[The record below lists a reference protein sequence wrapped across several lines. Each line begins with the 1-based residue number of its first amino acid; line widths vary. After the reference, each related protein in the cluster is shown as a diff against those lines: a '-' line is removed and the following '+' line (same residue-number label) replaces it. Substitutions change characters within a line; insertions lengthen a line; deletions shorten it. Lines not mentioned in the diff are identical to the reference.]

1 MTSPYFSPVRRR
13 RFRRLNAAG
22 IVAAFALTLASL
34 FLHPALADDA
44 PPLEL
49 PKTALDSRELAVV
62 VNESDPL
69 SLHAATYYQ
78 KRRGIPDENIIR
90 VRLPAGDNLPR
101 EAFERLKREVDGR
114 TGPAIQAY
122 ALAWTT
128 PFRVDCLS
136 ITSAFALGFDPA
148 YCSAKQCAMTKPSG
162 YFDAPGSVPFASH
175 KIRPAMLL
183 AGRDFES
190 VKALIDRGVASDST
204 FPTGTGY
211 LLKTSDANRSV
222 RSVAFEETR
231 RQLGRAFHLEILEQD
246 DIRDRRDVLFYFT
259 GLTRVDHLDTLE
271 FLPGAVADHLT
282 SAGGVLTGDGQM
294 SSLRWLEAG
303 ATASYGA
310 VVEPCNHLAKF
321 PFPGVLMW
329 HYATGNTV
337 LEAYWKSVASP
348 GEGVFIGEPLA
359 KPFAPQILARDGR
372 RVRLKLFAPTP
383 GVLGLDGAVSP
394 IGPFRPTGKVYP
406 LVPGVNEVGLELPEG
421 WGYFRVGWRF

>member
-1 MTSPYFSPVRRR
+1 M
-13 RFRRLNAAG
+13 NATG
-22 IVAAFALTLASL
+22 IIAAFALLVGIL
-34 FLHPALADDA
+34 LRHPALADE
-44 PPLEL
+44 PPPVEL
-49 PKTALDSRELAVV
+49 PKTALESRELALV

-69 SLHAATYYQ
+69 SVRVAAYYQ
-78 KRRGIPDENIIR
+78 TQRGIPDQNIIR
-90 VRLPAGDNLPR
+90 VRLPPGDNLPR
-101 EAFERLKREVDGR
+101 EAFERIKQAVDSH
-114 TGPAIQAY
+114 TGPAIQGY
-122 ALAWTT
+122 ALAWTA

-136 ITSAFALGFDPA
+136 ITTAFALGFDPA

-162 YFDAPGSVPFASH
+162 YFDAQGGAPYIQH

-211 LLKTSDANRSV
+211 LLRTSDANRSV
-222 RSVAFEETR
+222 RSVAFEETH
-231 RQLGRAFHLEILEQD
+231 RQLGRAFRLEVLAQD

-259 GLTRVDHLDTLE
+259 GLTRVAHLDTLK

-294 SSLRWLEAG
+294 SSLRWLDAG

-321 PFPGVLMW
+321 PFPAVLML

-337 LEAYWKSVASP
+337 LEAYWKSVAAP

-359 KPFAPQILARDGR
+359 KPFAPRILARDGR
-372 RVRLKLFAPTP
+372 RMKLKLFAPTP

-394 IGPFRPTGKVYP
+394 MGPFRPTGNVYP
-406 LVPGVNEVGLELPEG
+406 LVPGVNELSLELPEA

>member
-1 MTSPYFSPVRRR
+1 MKIPDYFSSAQHRPHPG
-13 RFRRLNAAG
+13 LSAAG
-22 IVAAFALTLASL
+22 MMAASALFLVSL
-34 FLHPALADDA
+34 LLHPALADA
-44 PPLEL
+44 PPVEL
-49 PKTALDSRELAVV
+49 PKTGLDSRELAVV

-69 SLHAATYYQ
+69 SVKVAAYYQ
-78 KRRGIPDENIIR
+78 KRRGIPDENVIR

-101 EAFERLKREVDGR
+101 EEFERLKREVDGR
-114 TGPAIQAY
+114 AGPAIQAY
-122 ALAWTT
+122 ALAWTM

-148 YCSAKQCAMTKPSG
+148 YCSAKQCAMTRPSG
-162 YFDAPGSVPFASH
+162 YFDAQAGAPYAQY

-211 LLKTSDANRSV
+211 LLKTSDSTRSV

-259 GLTRVDHLDTLE
+259 GLTRVAHLDSLE

-303 ATASYGA
+303 ATASYGT
-310 VVEPCNHLAKF
+310 VVEPCNRLAKF

-359 KPFAPQILARDGR
+359 KPFAPQVLARDGR

-406 LVPGVNEVGLELPEG
+406 LAPGVNEVGLELPEG